1 MIQYNMSFFENVA
14 VALPMPLPKCIF
26 WHGLFVFHGKTMRFC
41 SKPQKKHSFS
51 SQISKPTSLCPFVF
65 KYWHVILLFF
75 SSNKKHNS
83 ISCLHIF
90 IYICIFKKMCYDAH
104 SLAFSADRSP
114 HSIYDSIPSNVW
126 RMDASGNSMQ
136 LTTHQP
142 LRAPTLHG
150 WQSSKK
156 QSSICWFPTQVAN
169 KTNNNMNVKSH
180 SAARCKVGQM
190 VSK

>member
-1 MIQYNMSFFENVA
+1 
-14 VALPMPLPKCIF
+14 
-26 WHGLFVFHGKTMRFC
+26 
-41 SKPQKKHSFS
+41 
-51 SQISKPTSLCPFVF
+51 LCPFVF
-65 KYWHVILLFF
+65 KYWHVTLLIF

-126 RMDASGNSMQ
+126 RIDASGNSMQ
-136 LTTHQP
+136 LKTHQP

-156 QSSICWFPTQVAN
+156 TIQYLL
-169 KTNNNMNVKSH
+169 
-180 SAARCKVGQM
+180 
-190 VSK
+190 VSNSGGEQNQ